1 MNGQE
6 WNTIAELW
14 KKLPSDLDPTP
25 QGSKGKKKIYIYI
38 YIHTYM
44 RVCDHGCIHDFMLA
58 AARAGHVRVNRL
70 LC

>member
-1 MNGQE
+1 MALIRRMVLACLSRNINFMAHHVPGRV
-6 WNTIAELW
+6 NILA
-14 KKLPSDLDPTP
+14 D
-25 QGSKGKKKIYIYI
+25 
-38 YIHTYM
+38 M